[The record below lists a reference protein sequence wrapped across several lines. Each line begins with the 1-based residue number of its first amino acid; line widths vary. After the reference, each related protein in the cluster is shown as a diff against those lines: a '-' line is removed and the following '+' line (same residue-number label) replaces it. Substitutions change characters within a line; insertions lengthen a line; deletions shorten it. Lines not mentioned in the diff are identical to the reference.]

1 MPLEADIR
9 ATIDSYARSDM
20 RTREWH
26 TGYFDFIEDRNLR
39 HRLGEEF
46 YTARYLYKLLE
57 GLAVEG
63 ELQIAQVRL
72 QVLQYASI
80 YEAAIHHLLFD
91 ALADHPEVRELGRYR
106 TLKRYS
112 IPAIERKKWPPI
124 SHDDKEIIPAYEAV
138 QIAPQTKIRFDDKAH
153 CAGRIGLIEP
163 WLRDELVSLYEARN
177 SIHIHAD
184 IRKNVDW
191 ELELARNAYRRH
203 EPFRAQVLSFLAARV
218 R

>member
-1 MPLEADIR
+1 MRDS
-9 ATIDSYARSDM
+9 IDYYARSDI
-20 RTREWH
+20 RSRDWH
-26 TGYFDFIEDRNLR
+26 TDYFDFIDDEHLR

-91 ALADHPEVRELGRYR
+91 RLAEHPEVQRLGQYT

-112 IPAIERKKWPPI
+112 IPANKQIQWAAIE
-124 SHDDKEIIPAYEAV
+124 HDGRDLVPAYEAL
-138 QIAPQTKIRFDDKAH
+138 QRAPETKIRFDNKAY
-153 CAGRIGLIEP
+153 CAERIGFIEP
-163 WLRDELVSLYEARN
+163 WLRDDLVLLYDARN

-184 IRKNVDW
+184 IRKNIDW
-191 ELELARNAYRRH
+191 QLELARNAYRRH
-203 EPFRAQVLSFLAARV
+203 EPFREQVTKFMAAHSNQPT
-218 R
+218 